1 MAEDLFLKVLGWAG
15 AAGLIGQAMNGIF
28 RTYIEHYDE
37 PKSVIY
43 RFTDGS
49 NGHSEEASSRGE

>member
-1 MAEDLFLKVLGWAG
+1 MAEDIFLKFLGWAG
-15 AAGLIGQAMNGIF
+15 AAGLLGQAMNGIF

-43 RFTDGS
+43 RFTEEKAGS
-49 NGHSEEASSRGE
+49 RRE